1 MRLHRLVL
9 TNYRG
14 ITHRE
19 IQFPDHGVVV
29 VSGANEIGKSSMI
42 EALDLLMEAK
52 DRSTKKE
59 VKQVKP
65 THADVGAEIT
75 AEISTGPY
83 RFIYRKRFH
92 KRAETELTVLAPRR
106 EQLTG
111 DEAHDRVRAIV
122 NETVDVALW
131 QAQRVL
137 QAASTAPVDLSGCD
151 ALSRALDVAAGEA
164 VQLSGAEPLLI
175 DRIEAEYLR
184 YFTRTGRPTGEW
196 ATATNRLTDADG
208 EVARCAAAVAE
219 VDDAVRTHATL
230 TADLARLADE
240 RAEAAKRLASARTA
254 AEEVAALTQQLKQ
267 AEVVAAAAGATLDA
281 SVSALTERRRL
292 RADVDE
298 RTATVA
304 ELETAASAAHEEEL
318 TAQEVQEAAEAA
330 AEEARAAVQASQD
343 RVDAA
348 RRAVERVSDRDEADR
363 LASRLAKIDAT
374 TGEAERV
381 ERELAPIALT
391 DALMRDIETAAA
403 TVERATGQAELASAH
418 IEVVAVAGVEL
429 RVGGEPV
436 ALEAGGSWSSSAT
449 TPTEIDVPGV
459 LTARVVPGAPAA
471 ETQAKLDAAQQVLT
485 AALAAGHVDDV
496 AAARVLDQR
505 RRELA
510 GTRDKL
516 AATAHGLIGDDDVA
530 ALRSRL
536 AELRDGQ
543 AVDAE
548 QRDAAGPTD
557 KGSARAELEAAT
569 AAHQQAV
576 ADCETHRKVAEA
588 AAKRLGERATQA
600 STVREKLTTCFAELT
615 VGRERL
621 AQQRATASDDEL
633 LVKAE
638 ADMEKA
644 RRATGL
650 VADLGGELARC
661 APDTVAAALDEALRR
676 LDALSQHHDE
686 VADAL
691 RLVTAQ
697 LRVYGTEGRKCQL
710 DAAETEREHA
720 EAEYLRVHRRARAA
734 QLLRSVMV
742 RHRDATRLRYVDPF
756 RDQVERLGR
765 IVFGDTFEV
774 EIDSQLRICS
784 RTLSGRT
791 VPYESLSGGAK
802 EQLGIVARLAGA
814 ALVAKE
820 DSVPVV
826 IDDALGFT
834 DADRLAKM
842 GAVFDAVGG
851 DGQVIVLTCSPQRYE
866 GVGAAHHIELSA

>member
-1 MRLHRLVL
+1 MRLHKLVL

-19 IQFPDHGVVV
+19 IEFPDHGVVV

-83 RFIYRKRFH
+83 RFVYRKRFH
-92 KRAETELTVLAPRR
+92 KRAETQLTVLTPRR

-122 NETVDVALW
+122 DETVDSQLW
-131 QAQRVL
+131 QALRVL
-137 QAASTAPVDLSGCD
+137 QAASTAAVDLSGCD

-175 DRIEAEYLR
+175 DRIDAEYLR
-184 YFTRTGRPTGEW
+184 YFTPTGRPTGEW
-196 ATATNRLTDADG
+196 AVVTKRMRDADDA
-208 EVARCAAAVAE
+208 VARCAAAVAE

-230 TADLARLADE
+230 TADLERLAGD
-240 RAEAAKRLASARTA
+240 RAEAAKGLASARTA

-267 AEVVAAAAGATLDA
+267 AEVIAGAADATLEA
-281 SVSALTERRRL
+281 AVSALTERRRL
-292 RADVDE
+292 RAEVQQ
-298 RTATVA
+298 RATTVA
-304 ELETAASAAHEEEL
+304 ELETAAAEAHEEEL
-318 TAQEVQEAAEAA
+318 TAQEVQQAAESA
-330 AEEARAAVQASQD
+330 AEQARAAVQIGQD
-343 RVDAA
+343 RVETA
-348 RRAVERVSDRDEADR
+348 RSAVARQSDRDEADR
-363 LASRLAKIDAT
+363 LSSRLVKIDAAQR
-374 TGEAERV
+374 ELELV
-381 ERELAPIALT
+381 ERELASIALT
-391 DALMRDIETAAA
+391 DAAMRAIEDAAV

-418 IEVVAVAGVEL
+418 IEVVFAQGLEL

-436 ALEAGGSWSSSAT
+436 SLEGGTTWVANVT

-459 LTARVVPGAPAA
+459 LTARVAPGAPASD
-471 ETQAKLDAAQQVLT
+471 TQAKLDAAQQVLA
-485 AALAAGHVDDV
+485 AALV
-496 AAARVLDQR
+496 AASVHDVDEARVFDQR
-505 RRELA
+505 RRELVR
-510 GTRDKL
+510 TRDKS
-516 AATAHGLIGDDDVA
+516 AAIASGLIGDDDVDALRARFA
-530 ALRSRL
+530 ALNAAASP
-536 AELRDGQ
+536 
-543 AVDAE
+543 
-548 QRDAAGPTD
+548 DAALSVDPAA
-557 KGSARAELEAAT
+557 ARAELDAAT
-569 AAHQQAV
+569 VAHQQSI

-588 AAKRLGERATQA
+588 ATKRLGERATQA
-600 STVREKLTTCFAELT
+600 SVAREKLTACFAELT
-615 VGRERL
+615 AGRDRLERE
-621 AQQRATASDDEL
+621 RATATDDEL

-650 VADLGGELARC
+650 VTGLGGELARC
-661 APDTVAAALDEALRR
+661 APDAVAVALGEALRR
-676 LDALSQHHDE
+676 VDALSGRHDE

-691 RLVTAQ
+691 RVCAAQ
-697 LRVYGTEGRKCQL
+697 LKVYGTQGRKCEL

-720 EAEYLRVHRRARAA
+720 EAEYRRVHRRARAA
-734 QLLRSVMV
+734 QLLRSVMA

-756 RDQVERLGR
+756 RSQVERLGR

-774 EIDSQLRICS
+774 EVDSGLRICS

-791 VPYESLSGGAK
+791 VAYESLSGGAK

-820 DSVPVV
+820 DGVPVV

-834 DADRLAKM
+834 DPDRLIKM

-851 DGQVIVLTCSPQRYE
+851 DAQVIVLTCSPQRYDS
-866 GVGAAHHIELSA
+866 VGAAHHIELSA